1 MSAPGHGSARA
12 PAAALTAAIAAL
24 LAAGV
29 LASSGLLASCS
40 PAPGGEW
47 EPEIESLLTAQAEAW
62 NRGDIA
68 GYMEGYWKSDSLL
81 FTSGGTVRRGWR
93 QTYEKYAAR
102 YDTREKM
109 GTLKFSQLEYHLTAP
124 GAAWVFG
131 RWELERAADSPGGV
145 FTVVL
150 KKFPGGWKIV
160 HDHTSSDPQ

>member
-1 MSAPGHGSARA
+1 MTSSTV
-12 PAAALTAAIAAL
+12 LVAIAAIV
-24 LAAGV
+24 AVSV
-29 LASSGLLASCS
+29 LVASCAGS
-40 PAPGGEW
+40 PGGDW
-47 EPEIESLLTAQAEAW
+47 RTEIDSVLTAQVEAW

-81 FTSGGTVRRGWR
+81 FTSGGTLRRGWKE
-93 QTYEKYAAR
+93 TYEKYAAR

-109 GTLKFSQLEYHLTAP
+109 GTLKFSGLEYHPLVP

-131 RWELERAADSPGGV
+131 RWELERSGDRPGGV

-150 KKFPGGWKIV
+150 KKFPAGWRIV